1 MASLLGFT
9 SLAFVSLLTYLLAIR
24 YPDISKV
31 LFVGLIL
38 RIFLLLIDNYIFSLP
53 GSDAD
58 AESFEGFAKFLSKDG
73 FFYLISNF
81 SGPDPYFISYFIAI
95 PYSLF
100 GVSVMMAQ
108 SIGLLFGIG
117 SIFLAWSLAEKLW
130 NKRIANTV
138 GWVVALFPTL
148 ILFSV
153 IVLREVYICFFI
165 LLALHG
171 LVGWVK
177 TEKFKYVILATIS
190 FIGATFFHGAMIV
203 GLIVFIS
210 IVAFSSLRRCI
221 KLLKNYRINL
231 SFINFLILFTVAS
244 VTFLSNKISVPY
256 LGTFEQGSNIEILL
270 QKTYHATAGE
280 ASWPKWTIANSPI
293 ELLYKA
299 PIRSMYV
306 IFSPFPWDVTKI
318 KHFIGMLDGLLYFY
332 LTILILLNIK
342 TIWNDRC
349 LRIILIIL
357 LAYIFV
363 FGIGV
368 GNFGTGIRHRSKF
381 VVMFILLAAPMLK
394 RVILQKKNDKI

>member
-148 ILFSV
+148 ILFPS
-153 IVLREVYICFFI
+153 
-165 LLALHG
+165 LAL
-171 LVGWVK
+171 
-177 TEKFKYVILATIS
+177 ESA
-190 FIGATFFHGAMIV
+190 
-203 GLIVFIS
+203 
-210 IVAFSSLRRCI
+210 
-221 KLLKNYRINL
+221 
-231 SFINFLILFTVAS
+231 
-244 VTFLSNKISVPY
+244 
-256 LGTFEQGSNIEILL
+256 
-270 QKTYHATAGE
+270 
-280 ASWPKWTIANSPI
+280 
-293 ELLYKA
+293 
-299 PIRSMYV
+299 
-306 IFSPFPWDVTKI
+306 
-318 KHFIGMLDGLLYFY
+318 
-332 LTILILLNIK
+332 
-342 TIWNDRC
+342 
-349 LRIILIIL
+349 
-357 LAYIFV
+357 
-363 FGIGV
+363 
-368 GNFGTGIRHRSKF
+368 
-381 VVMFILLAAPMLK
+381 
-394 RVILQKKNDKI
+394 